1 MKLRFFCEQC
11 GTEVPKNTVRC
22 PSCGRYFTAIQ
33 CPQCGFRGSETD
45 FAAGCPTCGYM
56 RPRETVAEN
65 GRSGRRRGRGRK
77 KRRNA
82 GSSAGAGRVRSQGNR
97 PGPAES
103 PGPPSSLYK
112 IMGIVLVILLG
123 ILIAVLLLL

>member
-33 CPQCGFRGSETD
+33 CPQCGFRGSEED

-56 RPRETVAEN
+56 RPREVGDG
-65 GRSGRRRGRGRK
+65 GRSPARGRKRSRK
-77 KRRNA
+77 KRRPERGEVA
-82 GSSAGAGRVRSQGNR
+82 QRRSGG
-97 PGPAES
+97 GPRQPDGE
-103 PGPPSSLYK
+103 GPSRAVY
-112 IMGIVLVILLG
+112 MVLGLVLLALLG
-123 ILIAVLLLL
+123 VLIAVLLLL

>member
-33 CPQCGFRGSETD
+33 CPQCGYRGSEED

-56 RPRETVAEN
+56 RPREVGAEDR
-65 GRSGRRRGRGRK
+65 GTAAKRKRSGKKGRRGR
-77 KRRNA
+77 
-82 GSSAGAGRVRSQGNR
+82 SAAADRRVRGGAAASAEVQG
-97 PGPAES
+97 
-103 PGPPSSLYK
+103 PSRTVYTVL
-112 IMGIVLVILLG
+112 GIVLLVLLG
-123 ILIAVLLLL
+123 TLIAVLLLL